1 MASGGR
7 RKGRGSPEYKYAVEA
22 MGRPYS
28 LCWLG
33 CVQAVE
39 RRLWPHQHPMRQFE
53 TVLAPEVLSKLE
65 ERVPD
70 FDQLYFEMDEK
81 EVADRI
87 RNPHGAKVSSQ
98 EKGAASEGEGNKHW
112 WFQASRRTKA
122 TRKLNVGHLRNRLA
136 NGSMN
141 EVWLPM
147 VQDDVLWSE

>member
-1 MASGGR
+1 
-7 RKGRGSPEYKYAVEA
+7 
-22 MGRPYS
+22 MGRHS
-28 LCWLG
+28 SGCWLG

-70 FDQLYFEMDEK
+70 FDHLYFEMDEK

-98 EKGAASEGEGNKHW
+98 EKGLDSEGEGYNHW
-112 WFQASRRTKA
+112 LFKPRKEPKRRG
-122 TRKLNVGHLRNRLA
+122 KLMLVR
-136 NGSMN
+136 S
-141 EVWLPM
+141 
-147 VQDDVLWSE
+147 SEESFGEWVDE